1 MSTIQLTRTQRRQ
14 MQKLADKVD
23 LITQADRQFFER
35 FPRRQHRVRLASQAE
50 IGQNEVLE
58 GHPVWLPDGLRVFT
72 AVRNIAPGIRM
83 RLFLRAPEMSETDVD
98 ELTALAIYEAA
109 STRRSREIEAELRKA
124 AERRGE
130 VR

>member
-1 MSTIQLTRTQRRQ
+1 MSTIQLTRAQRRE
-14 MQKLADKVD
+14 MKKLADKVD
-23 LITQADRQFFER
+23 LVTQADRRFFER
-35 FPRRQHRVRLASQAE
+35 FPHRQHRVRLASRAE

-58 GHPVWLPDGLRVFT
+58 GHPVWLPEGLHIFI

-109 STRRSREIEAELRKA
+109 STPRSQQIEAELRKA
-124 AERRGE
+124 AEARSS
-130 VR
+130 